1 MEAVRD
7 IYSGDVKI
15 GTLRFQSTGEA
26 HTGMTTVELAYALS
40 RAAEAF
46 KNSLFTVTD
55 ENPKLP
61 PR

>member
-15 GTLRFQSTGEA
+15 GMLRFQSTGEA
-26 HTGMTTVELAYALS
+26 HSGMTTVELAYALS

-46 KNSLFTVTD
+46 KNSLISVAHED
-55 ENPKLP
+55 PQ
-61 PR
+61 